1 MVCLLLFVYWNLF
14 CMIMNICIKFVS
26 ETNNVSG
33 VFFTK
38 ILSQAFYMT
47 HTSDSKASLNYWLL
61 WPMVRL
67 EDDNT
72 SIGFVNSMC
81 MNVHST
87 DIWCRFQPQNIFQ
100 DSKLLGPLHVAWHI
114 SLGCWITWS
123 VSNWH
128 NPYNRVFDQTEFFG
142 IYVNFISENLLL
154 SQARS
159 LCKMNPLNALRLSIL
174 SFKKK

>member
-1 MVCLLLFVYWNLF
+1 
-14 CMIMNICIKFVS
+14 MIMNICIKFVS

-87 DIWCRFQPQNIFQ
+87 DI
-100 DSKLLGPLHVAWHI
+100 
-114 SLGCWITWS
+114 
-123 VSNWH
+123 
-128 NPYNRVFDQTEFFG
+128 
-142 IYVNFISENLLL
+142 
-154 SQARS
+154 
-159 LCKMNPLNALRLSIL
+159 
-174 SFKKK
+174 